1 MRKKKINESLSC
13 FLVQPF
19 MIVVLFAISFAA
31 SYASFKSVSI
41 FAFLSALI
49 CLLSNRWSSI
59 VLDRVNVSAD
69 ERIHTCYPGDVVT
82 VKYKIKNDKWVP
94 MLWAHFINDEPRN
107 NAIEFDANMKERTR
121 KLSRIMWFG
130 EVGFECSY
138 KALRRGIYTINGATI
153 RSGDGFGLTQ
163 KEMRCPVNSP
173 SVILIY
179 PVLRG
184 VTTDRFHKNLWAGA
198 SGSKGYV
205 EDTSVL
211 KSTRDYVET
220 DSWKRIDWRSF
231 ARGVDLQTRLYE
243 NVRPDGV
250 MFALDARSFHYII
263 EETEMVTE
271 LSLEGQQSGE
281 MLYHE
286 KIVQKDV
293 VHEEIENAISVIASL
308 ILQLAEEEIKCGLM
322 LPASEDADAVTVLPD
337 AEVDA
342 QQLIGLLAQ
351 FDEATA
357 TEHFDLGGDI
367 GGMSSAV
374 QTYVF
379 AYNPDMSNMNASLE
393 RLSGSQMCIVACDE
407 GHTYSEIDDESGR
420 VISQAAV
427 EEFYD
432 SSIVY

>member
-1 MRKKKINESLSC
+1 MGKKKINESLSC

-19 MIVVLFAISFAA
+19 MIVVLFVVSFAA
-31 SYASFKSVSI
+31 NYVGFKSVSI
-41 FAFLSALI
+41 FSFFSALI

-59 VLDRVNVSAD
+59 VLDKVNVFAD
-69 ERIHTCYPGDVVT
+69 EKIHTCYPGDVVT
-82 VKYKIKNDKWVP
+82 VNYKIRNDKWVP

-107 NAIEFDANMKERTR
+107 NAIEFDVNMKERTR

-130 EVGFECSY
+130 EVSFECSY
-138 KALRRGIYTINGATI
+138 KALRRGIYLIDKATL

-163 KEMRCPVNSP
+163 KEMEC
-173 SVILIY
+173 SVSSSSAILIY

-184 VTTDRFHKNLWAGA
+184 VNTDRFHKNLWAGA

-220 DSWKRIDWRSF
+220 DSWKRIDWRSL
-231 ARGVDLQTRLYE
+231 ARGIDLQTKIYE

-250 MFALDARSFHYII
+250 LFILDAQSFHYII
-263 EETEMVTE
+263 EETVMVTD
-271 LSLEGQQSGE
+271 LSLEGQQNGE

-286 KIVQKDV
+286 KIVKKDM

-308 ILQLAEEEIKCGLM
+308 ILELNEEEIKCGIM

-337 AEVDA
+337 EEMEG
-342 QQLIGLLAQ
+342 QELIGLLAQ
-351 FDEATA
+351 FDEVTA
-357 TEHFDLGGDI
+357 TKHFDWKKDAA
-367 GGMSSAV
+367 GMSAAV

-379 AYNPDMSNMNASLE
+379 AYDIDMTNMNTSLE
-393 RLSGSQMCIVACDE
+393 RLSTSQMCIVSCDE
-407 GHTYSEIDDESGR
+407 GHIYKEIDDEGGR
-420 VISQAAV
+420 VISQAV
-427 EEFYD
+427 IEEFYD